1 MKFKDKL
8 RQLRKEAGVTQEEL
22 AHRAGMP
29 VHSVRNH
36 EQGQRQPSWPAVIK
50 LARALGV
57 STEEFASCDSEE
69 EQETEAKR
77 SAKRKRVPGKR
88 KPGS

>member
-1 MKFKDKL
+1 MRFKDKL
-8 RQLRKEAGVTQEEL
+8 RQLRKEAGFTQEEL
-22 AHRAGMP
+22 ADRAGMP
-29 VHSVRNH
+29 VHSLRNH

-57 STEEFASCDSEE
+57 STEEFASCDLEE
-69 EQETEAKR
+69 EESEGKATAKG
-77 SAKRKRVPGKR
+77 KRGSGNR